1 MPLARTIPM
10 GNTDM
15 KLLRKH
21 YASCFRC
28 VNMRSKKEMNAC
40 PGFVIIVIC
49 QSVDIKS
56 DRPAVYSL
64 APAPL
69 KTKDKTTSTKK
80 TDKIVKEPLRSLL
93 RFASVRQGLLGGVTG
108 AFSAIM
114 T

>member
-1 MPLARTIPM
+1 
-10 GNTDM
+10 M
-15 KLLRKH
+15 K
-21 YASCFRC
+21 
-28 VNMRSKKEMNAC
+28 AC

-69 KTKDKTTSTKK
+69 KTKDATTSAKK
-80 TDKIVKEPLRSLL
+80 IDKIAKAPLRSLF
-93 RFASVRQGLLGGVTG
+93 RFSSVRQGLFGGVTG